1 MSTRANTPHRH
12 RLVTIRA
19 AFALRHD
26 LIHWHVRYRQAVGAT
41 QPANG
46 QRSERIDRLSDSI
59 AAPCQRVTSQIPIAL
74 RINPATAQ
82 RPAVSSLK
90 VGPTPAR

>member
-1 MSTRANTPHRH
+1 MSTRADAPHRH

-19 AFALRHD
+19 AFALLHD
-26 LIHWHVRYRQAVGAT
+26 LIPLHVRYRQAVWAT

-46 QRSERIDRLSDSI
+46 QRSERVARQSDSI
-59 AAPCQRVTSQIPIAL
+59 VTSCQRVTSQIPIAL

-82 RPAVSSLK
+82 RPAVSSLE
-90 VGPTPAR
+90 V